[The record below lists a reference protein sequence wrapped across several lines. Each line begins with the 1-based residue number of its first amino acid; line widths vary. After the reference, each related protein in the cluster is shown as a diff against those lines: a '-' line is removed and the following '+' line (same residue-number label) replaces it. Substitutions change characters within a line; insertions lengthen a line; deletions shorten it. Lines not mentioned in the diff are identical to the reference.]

1 MRIISLISLI
11 GTPATVG
18 IAFCSSFLMSDTF
31 FPILTVH
38 LEGTVDCVVFML
50 AEILAS
56 GVALA

>member
-1 MRIISLISLI
+1 MV
-11 GTPATVG
+11 GTPATAG

-31 FPILTVH
+31 SPILTVH
-38 LEGTVDCVVFML
+38 LESTVDCVVFML